1 MRAGGQLEPATK
13 CHWQAVLHSVLI
25 SRGVCGVPFIRAI
38 GRWTMTALVINGII
52 GSGIFGVPSELTRL
66 LGRASPMVMVVAALT
81 MAIIMMCVAEVASQ
95 FSEPGGLYLYV
106 RTAFGRFAG
115 IQIGWLRLLS
125 AISSGAANAMLFM
138 IYLAG
143 ILPWA
148 AHVWHRVLLLTI
160 VISVPTVA
168 NYIGVRSGARLTNLL
183 TVAKL
188 LPLGLLIA
196 LGLIRFGGR
205 FELLH
210 VSDITAPNRASW
222 LSALL
227 LLIFAYSGYDYAL
240 IPAGEVK
247 APRRTIP
254 FALFSGLL
262 VCAVVYML
270 VQFVTVATIGVG
282 ATDRPLAETASIL
295 IGRGGGLFVTIAVMI
310 STYGWVSGGIL
321 TVPRLAC
328 SLASQG
334 DCPVFLGRLHPH
346 FNTPATA
353 IVLYAALVWLLA
365 ATGTYLWLVAL
376 GGGAMSVIYVG
387 TCAALIRLR
396 QLRPQADALRIPVG
410 RAFAVTAIIIL
421 VAVLTRLH
429 GRQALLIG
437 LTALIAIANW
447 WWAKRRDLQKQRASQ
462 AVTAA
467 SASN

>member
-1 MRAGGQLEPATK
+1 
-13 CHWQAVLHSVLI
+13 
-25 SRGVCGVPFIRAI
+25 
-38 GRWTMTALVINGII
+38 MTALVINSII

-66 LGRASPMVMVVAALT
+66 LGRASPIAMVVAALT

-115 IQIGWLRLLS
+115 MQVGWFKLLM
-125 AISSGAANAMLFM
+125 AIVGGAASAVLFM

-148 AHVWHRVLLLTI
+148 ARGWHRVLLLTI
-160 VISVPTVA
+160 VISIPTVA
-168 NYIGVRSGARLTNLL
+168 NYIGVRSGATLTNLL
-183 TVAKL
+183 TVARL
-188 LPLGLLIA
+188 LPLSLLIA
-196 LGLIRFGGR
+196 LGLIRFVGR

-222 LSALL
+222 LSAFL
-227 LLIFAYSGYDYAL
+227 LLIFVYAGYDYAL

-247 APRRTIP
+247 DPRRTAP
-254 FALFSGLL
+254 FALFLGLL
-262 VCAVVYML
+262 VCAVVFVL
-270 VQFVTVATIGVG
+270 VQFITVVTIGVG
-282 ATDRPLAETASIL
+282 ATDRPLAETASVL
-295 IGRGGGLFVTIAVMI
+295 IGRGGGLFVTIAVMV

-328 SLASQG
+328 SLASHG

-353 IVLYAALVWLLA
+353 IVLYSALVWLLA

-376 GGGAMSVIYVG
+376 GSGALIVVYVA

-410 RAFAVTAIIIL
+410 RAFAVTGIIIL
-421 VAVLTRLH
+421 IAVLTRLH
-429 GRQALLIG
+429 GRQALLLGI
-437 LTALIAIANW
+437 TSLIASANW
-447 WWAKRRDLQKQRASQ
+447 WWAKRHDLHKRRASQ
-462 AVTAA
+462 VIAA
-467 SASN
+467 GSTLRSHLDGG